1 MLSDDSVATIEH
13 WWAAD
18 LGCTVEDMR
27 GDQLLV
33 TRQGGRSVFVLALK
47 GVVVSVPTSV
57 DAQRVIGPAF
67 IGYADASS
75 YRSDGSGARAHILD
89 GASERLAID
98 ELRAAVS
105 AVEWEHGGAEK
116 AEAYAGVFDGARLA
130 ALASYERWGE
140 RIAHISV
147 VARPAHRSRGYGRA
161 AVDAL
166 ASAAV
171 ARGLVAQY
179 RTLIAN
185 APSMAI
191 ARHLGFER
199 WAVSLAVRID

>member
-1 MLSDDSVATIEH
+1 MLSDDSVAAIEH

-18 LGCTVEDMR
+18 LGCTVDELR
-27 GDQLLV
+27 GDQLVV
-33 TRQGGRSVFVLALK
+33 TRQDGRSVFVLATRV
-47 GVVVSVPTSV
+47 GVVSVPARV

-75 YRSDGSGARAHILD
+75 YRSDGSGARARILD
-89 GASERLAID
+89 GAGERSAID

-105 AVEWEHGGAEK
+105 AVEWEHGGAAK
-116 AEAYAGVFDGARLA
+116 ADAYAGVFEGARLA

-147 VARPAHRSRGYGRA
+147 VAHPAHRSRGHGRA

-166 ASAAV
+166 AAAAI
-171 ARGLVAQY
+171 ARGLIAQY
-179 RTLIAN
+179 RTLMAN

-191 ARHLGFER
+191 AQRLGFER
-199 WAVSLAVRID
+199 WAISLAVRLD